1 MIRARG
7 LNRRTPATWRPA
19 RKVQTMKLKDKVT
32 IITGSTKGIGV
43 ACAQEFAR
51 EGAKVVGVGR
61 TTELGEKVVEGIRS
75 EGGEAIFVRC
85 DVSQKA
91 QIDDLV
97 AKTVE
102 HYGTIDIV
110 VNNAGVNHAA
120 DFFDITEEDWDWV
133 MSVDLKGT
141 FLLSQAAARVMVEQ
155 SKPGVIVN
163 ISSVMAVLAMADQV
177 PYCAA
182 KGGVNQLTKA
192 MALAL
197 IGKGIR
203 VNACAPG
210 PVMTELM
217 KRVVHNEEKHDQL
230 MDRLPIGYIASCEE
244 IARVC
249 VFLASDDS
257 SYFVGQTI
265 YPDGGRMIQ
274 SYPRKM
280 EK

>member
-1 MIRARG
+1 
-7 LNRRTPATWRPA
+7 
-19 RKVQTMKLKDKVT
+19 MKLRDKVA
-32 IITGSTKGIGV
+32 IVTGSTKGIGA
-43 ACAQEFAR
+43 ACAREFAA
-51 EGAKVVGVGR
+51 EGARVVGAGR
-61 TTELGEKVVEGIRS
+61 TVELGEQVVEGIRR

-85 DVSQKA
+85 DISKKA
-91 QIDDLV
+91 QINDLV
-97 AKTVE
+97 AKAVE

-120 DFFDITEEDWDWV
+120 EFFDITEEDWDWV

-141 FLLSQAAARVMVEQ
+141 FLLSQAAARVMVDQE
-155 SKPGVIVN
+155 KPGVVVN
-163 ISSVMAVLAMADQV
+163 ISSVMAVMALADQV

-197 IGKGIR
+197 IDKGIR

-217 KRVVHNEEKHDQL
+217 QRVVHNEEKHKQL
-230 MDRLPIGYIASCEE
+230 MDRLPIGYIAACEE

-249 VFLASDDS
+249 VFLASDDA

-274 SYPRKM
+274 SYPRNQ
-280 EK
+280 ER

>member
-1 MIRARG
+1 
-7 LNRRTPATWRPA
+7 
-19 RKVQTMKLKDKVT
+19 MKLKDKVA
-32 IITGSTKGIGV
+32 IVTGATKGIGV
-43 ACAQEFAR
+43 AVAKEFAI
-51 EGAKVVGVGR
+51 EGAKVVATGR
-61 TTELGEKVVEGIRS
+61 TVDLGDKVVDEIKA
-75 EGGEAIFVRC
+75 EGGDAIFVKC

-91 QIDDLV
+91 QVDDLV
-97 AKTVE
+97 AQTVE
-102 HYGTIDIV
+102 HYGVVDIV
-110 VNNAGVNHAA
+110 VNNAGVNHSA
-120 DFFDITEEDWDWV
+120 DFFEITEEDWDWV
-133 MSVDLKGT
+133 MGVDLKGT
-141 FLLSQAAARVMVEQ
+141 FLLSQAAARVMVDQ
-155 SKPGVIVN
+155 GRPGVIVN
-163 ISSVMAVLAMADQV
+163 ISSVMAVLALADQV

-197 IGKGIR
+197 IDKGIR
-203 VNACAPG
+203 VNGCAPG

-217 KRVVHNEEKHDQL
+217 QRVVHNEEKHNEL
-230 MDRLPIGYIASCEE
+230 MRRLPIGYIASCEE

-274 SYPRKM
+274 AFPRVL